1 MIDKNGNNPAPE
13 LEERW
18 REWSQIEPA
27 IDEGQLRRNLLD
39 RIPDR
44 RPRLRARLAL
54 VAAAASLLAV
64 LIGLESTRRP
74 PPPSNAEG
82 PPVVHE
88 TGDNVILILRE
99 GKSPIYV
106 LTGPT
111 ADGEG
116 ERP

>member
-1 MIDKNGNNPAPE
+1 MDMNGNDPAPE

-18 REWSQIEPA
+18 REWSQLEPA
-27 IDEGQLRRNLLD
+27 IGEEQLRRNLLD

-44 RPRLRARLAL
+44 RPRPRARLAV

-74 PPPSNAEG
+74 PPQPIMEG
-82 PPVVHE
+82 PAVVHE

-99 GKSPIYV
+99 DKNPIYV
-106 LTGPT
+106 LTGST

>member
-1 MIDKNGNNPAPE
+1 MERNGNDLAPE

-18 REWSQIEPA
+18 REWSQLEPA
-27 IDEGQLRRNLLD
+27 IGEEQLRRNLLD

-44 RPRLRARLAL
+44 RPRPRARLAL

-64 LIGLESTRRP
+64 LIGLETTRRP
-74 PPPSNAEG
+74 PPQPIMEG
-82 PPVVHE
+82 PAVVHE

-99 GKSPIYV
+99 DKNPIYV
-106 LTGPT
+106 LTESR
-111 ADGEG
+111 AKSEG

>member
-1 MIDKNGNNPAPE
+1 MERNGNDLAPE

-18 REWSQIEPA
+18 QEWSQLEPA
-27 IDEGQLRRNLLD
+27 IGEEQLRRNLLD

-44 RPRLRARLAL
+44 RPRPRARLAL

-74 PPPSNAEG
+74 PPPPVAEG
-82 PPVVHE
+82 PAVVHE
-88 TGDNVILILRE
+88 TGENVILILRE
-99 GKSPIYV
+99 NKTPIYV